1 MLGPVA
7 QEHRPS
13 SRGGGRVNHSRWWR
27 LGPALPQ
34 GWRTWPVIP
43 HIHFLDVVA
52 AEEPVEGL
60 IEGAGK
66 CRVVFIIRGR
76 IAMSLIC

>member
-1 MLGPVA
+1 MGR
-7 QEHRPS
+7 HCRKD
-13 SRGGGRVNHSRWWR
+13 GG
-27 LGPALPQ
+27 
-34 GWRTWPVIP
+34 TWPVIP